1 MSAMSN
7 YLEDALVAHL
17 NGTQLPLPANY
28 YVALFTTATDDASG
42 GTEVSGG
49 SYARVAV
56 STAPGSWAATSGGNG
71 VTSNASAITF
81 PTSSASWGTVTHFAI
96 YDASSAGNRIFHGAL
111 TSSFN
116 VSAAN
121 ITLSFAANALQ
132 ITFA

>member
-1 MSAMSN
+1 MSN

-56 STAPGSWAATSGGNG
+56 STAPGSGGRLMY
-71 VTSNASAITF
+71 SFNASDTDTAGDYIAEFTAAFIDGSKITA
-81 PTSSASWGTVTHFAI
+81 PHDGYIRVRVVA
-96 YDASSAGNRIFHGAL
+96 DL
-111 TSSFN
+111 DDE
-116 VSAAN
+116 
-121 ITLSFAANALQ
+121 
-132 ITFA
+132 